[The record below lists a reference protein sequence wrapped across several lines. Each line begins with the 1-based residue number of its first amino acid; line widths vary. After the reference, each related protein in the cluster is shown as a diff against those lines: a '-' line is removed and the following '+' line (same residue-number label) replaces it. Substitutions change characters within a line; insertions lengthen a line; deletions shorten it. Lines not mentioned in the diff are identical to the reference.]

1 MGKKEEEEEWHEEDE
16 LEKRDGGEG
25 VRGRRWRKRIGGVG
39 GRARLEGRR
48 STYWWRRR
56 LTSFSH
62 GELAIVMM
70 RTTTMTTAMM
80 RTMMRT
86 MVRTMMRMTTILFG

>member
-39 GRARLEGRR
+39 GRARLDGRR
-48 STYWWRRR
+48 ITRRRR
-56 LTSFSH
+56 LVH
-62 GELAIVMM
+62 CMWQK
-70 RTTTMTTAMM
+70 
-80 RTMMRT
+80 
-86 MVRTMMRMTTILFG
+86 VRNRRGG

>member
-16 LEKRDGGEG
+16 LERRDGGEG

-48 STYWWRRR
+48 STREEEWEKEWEKE
-56 LTSFSH
+56 H
-62 GELAIVMM
+62 P
-70 RTTTMTTAMM
+70 
-80 RTMMRT
+80 
-86 MVRTMMRMTTILFG
+86 